1 MLSFRGRPRRKF
13 RGVHGGSPR
22 RDPWEPESQATFLHC
37 DLTVTEPQHNIE
49 AVTEMDTRYINK
61 RGGVWH
67 ILLSKNLCGERKFL
81 PVKRYGST

>member
-1 MLSFRGRPRRKF
+1 
-13 RGVHGGSPR
+13 
-22 RDPWEPESQATFLHC
+22 
-37 DLTVTEPQHNIE
+37 LTVTEPQHNIE

-81 PVKRYGST
+81 PVKR